1 MNQKHAIR
9 NGRLILEEN
18 ATVPVTQR
26 EVQSNFSVYEAL
38 RVIDRHVVHL
48 DDHIARLNSS
58 ASQIGLNLPPV
69 PWQEWIDRLIR
80 RDRLSDATMRILVY
94 GGLSATVFIT
104 WESLLTYP
112 DNFYEKGV
120 DVTTYHGER
129 FLPTCK
135 TSNLLLSY
143 LALNDAH
150 SKGAFE
156 ALLVDRQNQVLEGT
170 RSNFYM
176 IRNNTLYSAPDEL
189 ILSGVTRISVL
200 RAAKELGL
208 TVSFTPVRLDELWSS
223 GTMFLSST
231 SMAAMPISAVDGR
244 AVPCDIPLV
253 LKIRDLVR
261 LWEAE

>member
-1 MNQKHAIR
+1 MRKL
-9 NGRLILEEN
+9 GLILLALLVTCSFAFAGGASETQAVTVTAAPVSTQTTATDTSASTTTDVPEEFHIGIVTG
-18 ATVPVTQR
+18 TVS
-26 EVQSNFSVYEAL
+26 QSEDDLRGAEAL
-38 RVIDRHVVHL
+38 
-48 DDHIARLNSS
+48 IA
-58 ASQIGLNLPPV
+58 
-69 PWQEWIDRLIR
+69 E
-80 RDRLSDATMRILVY
+80 Y
-94 GGLSATVFIT
+94 GSVDEGGMIQH
-104 WESLLTYP
+104 LTYP

-176 IRNNTLYSAPDEL
+176 IRDNTLYSAPDEL

-244 AVPCDIPLV
+244 TVPCDIPLV